1 MVRAPITGIILI
13 TEMTGSFSHLLPLA
27 IISIVSY
34 IIADIL
40 RSEPIYESLLEKF
53 LIKQGEKISVYSDK
67 NRVILEFA
75 VCMGSSLDGK
85 QIKNVK

>member
-1 MVRAPITGIILI
+1 MAGYFTAMVRAPITGIILI

-40 RSEPIYESLLEKF
+40 KFIY
-53 LIKQGEKISVYSDK
+53 V
-67 NRVILEFA
+67 
-75 VCMGSSLDGK
+75 
-85 QIKNVK
+85 